1 MILKYI
7 AGPVIGAV
15 IGYCTNYLAVKM
27 LFYPKKE
34 IRICGHRMPFTPGAI
49 PKGKPRLAKAI
60 GEIVGKSLLTKDD
73 LAKQLLTE
81 ETEEK
86 IVNRVIEFLNKDI
99 KQELLFLTGMDE
111 EGYHHTKEKLSSVLC
126 DELARS
132 VSEMKIGDIIVQEG
146 SNILREK
153 VKGTMLEMFLS
164 DEAIK
169 SIAGPIGDGI
179 QNFIDAN
186 GKTYLRPVLEQKIE
200 LLEETS
206 ASDLLAKMDC
216 TQEVQKNFIKSVYR
230 KAIQEGMDAFGE
242 KFDIAGIIEEKI
254 NAMDINE
261 LEHMVLSVMKKE
273 LDTIVNLGAFI
284 GLLLGIFN
292 IFI

>member
-7 AGPVIGAV
+7 AGPLIGAV

-34 IRICGHRMPFTPGAI
+34 IRLWGHRLPFTPGAI

-60 GEIVGKSLLTKDD
+60 GNIVGKSLLTKED
-73 LAKQLLTE
+73 LTKQLLAE
-81 ETEEK
+81 ETETK
-86 IVNRVIEFLNKDI
+86 IVEKVIEFLRKDI
-99 KQELLFLTGMDE
+99 KQELLFLTGADE
-111 EGYHHTKEKLSSVLC
+111 EGYHNAKEKLSSMLC
-126 DELARS
+126 DEWIHS
-132 VSEMKIGDIIVQEG
+132 VSEMEIGDIIAQEG
-146 SNILREK
+146 SRILREK

-169 SIAGPIGDGI
+169 SIAVPIGEGI
-179 QNFIDAN
+179 QHFIVSRGD
-186 GKTYLRPVLEQKIE
+186 TYLQPVLKQKIE

-206 ASDLLAKMDC
+206 ASELLEKMDC
-216 TQEVQKNFIKSVYR
+216 TIEAQENFIQSIYR
-230 KAIQEGMDAFGE
+230 RAIQEGMNTFGE
-242 KFDIAGIIEEKI
+242 NFDIPSMIEEKV
-254 NAMDINE
+254 NAMDMNE
-261 LEHMVLSVMKKE
+261 LEDMVLSVMKKE
-273 LDTIVNLGAFI
+273 LDTIVNLGALI